1 MTADRQ
7 ESQDKTGRNPASKS
21 QHLAGV
27 ALMRANRAT
36 SHPRALRFHYG
47 WVVLAMGTL
56 VVFGSLGLGRFSY
69 SVVLPAMQTGL
80 GMDNRLGGAVATANL
95 AGYLLFCVL
104 GGMLA
109 SRFGPRRVITAG
121 LGLTAVSM
129 IMTGLAQSVVAA
141 GAWRALAG
149 IGSGASNVPV
159 MGLMAAWFAPR
170 RRGLATGI
178 AVAGSSIGLI
188 LLGPLVPRILTAVG
202 DEGWRVCWFVFGAV
216 TLALAVGA
224 AVVLRDRPSEVGLRP
239 IGTAPDE
246 PPPAARSGALPWGE
260 VYTRPIIWLVGF
272 VYVAFGFSYI
282 IYMTFFNKCL
292 IADGGYTQAEAGRLF
307 MVMGWLSLFCGLIW
321 GSASDVIGRK
331 GALAIVYLIQA
342 AAFGLFPLW
351 PTPAG
356 FLLSVILFGLTA
368 WSIPGIIAAT
378 CGDLLGPRLAPA
390 ALGFV
395 TLFFGLG
402 QAAGPVVA
410 GAMAD
415 TFKSFGPA
423 FWLSAGVALLGAAG
437 SLLLPLK
444 SIVPTAKTAAFP
456 VAEGAGQCPPT

>member
-1 MTADRQ
+1 MTTDRLDD
-7 ESQDKTGRNPASKS
+7 ETRTRAKCQDRPV
-21 QHLAGV
+21 AGV
-27 ALMRANRAT
+27 APTR
-36 SHPRALRFHYG
+36 PRADAAHSRALPFHYG
-47 WVVLAMGTL
+47 WVVLAVGIL

-69 SVVLPAMQTGL
+69 SVVLPAMQKGL

-95 AGYLLFCVL
+95 AGYLLFCVV

-109 SRFGPRRVITAG
+109 SRLGPRRVIAVG
-121 LGLTAVSM
+121 LALTGLSM

-159 MGLMAAWFAPR
+159 LGLMAAWFAPR
-170 RRGLATGI
+170 RRGLAAGI
-178 AVAGSSIGLI
+178 AVAGSSIALI
-188 LLGPLVPRILTAVG
+188 MLGPVVPRMLAAF
-202 DEGWRVCWFVFGAV
+202 DNDGWRVCWLLFGGV

-224 AVVLRDRPSEVGLRP
+224 AALLRNRPGDVGLRP
-239 IGTAPDE
+239 IGAAPDE
-246 PPPAARSGALPWGE
+246 PAPAVRGGPLPWGE
-260 VYTRPIIWLVGF
+260 VYARPIVWLVGF

-292 IADGGYTQAEAGRLF
+292 IAQGGYTEAQAGRLF

-321 GSASDVIGRK
+321 GSVSDVIGRK

-342 AAFGLFPLW
+342 AALGLFPLW
-351 PTPAG
+351 PRPAG

-402 QAAGPVVA
+402 QAAGPMVA

-415 TFKSFGPA
+415 AFKSFWPA
-423 FWLSAGVALLGAAG
+423 FWLSAGVAVLGAVG

-444 SIVPTAKTAAFP
+444 RRS
-456 VAEGAGQCPPT
+456 AEK